1 MGPEG
6 SGAGRFHPHRS
17 DFETAVEE
25 AEFNFLAA
33 REAWHAQRG
42 RPAPTRT
49 RMTGLPRDAP
59 ESVKEA
65 ERRFLQVRNRWLAEQ
80 SQRSRL

>member
-1 MGPEG
+1 
-6 SGAGRFHPHRS
+6 
-17 DFETAVEE
+17 
-25 AEFNFLAA
+25 
-33 REAWHAQRG
+33 
-42 RPAPTRT
+42 
-49 RMTGLPRDAP
+49 MTGLPRDAP